1 MDDNYSNLVSLF
13 YQKFGSEPLLVDAPG
28 RINIIGEH
36 TDYNDGFVLPAAID
50 KSVKFA
56 IQKSNSSSCHLI
68 AMDLFEEYSF
78 SIDDNLSPQ
87 ERQWV
92 NYLLGV
98 IFELKDRGA
107 ELSGFNLMFTSNI
120 PIGSGLSSS
129 AAIECGIGFA
139 LCELFE
145 VSISRME
152 LALIGQAAEH
162 KFTGVKCGIMDQ
174 FASIMGREGHVMQL
188 DCRTLEYKY
197 FPADFDKYQLVLF
210 DTQVKHNLAESE
222 YNVRRAQCEVAVEA
236 IQKNNPKVTALRD
249 VTITELNDVKDVLEA
264 KVYNRATYVIEENSR
279 VEMACRLLQKEKIK
293 KVGELMFETHFGLSK
308 LYDVSCKELDFL
320 VDIAGEV
327 DAVIGARMMGG
338 GFGGCTIN
346 LVRKSEVNQVISSI
360 EERYNYS
367 MDTKLKVYKV
377 TISDGVKVI
386 N

>member
-1 MDDNYSNLVSLF
+1 MDDNFRNLVSLF

-56 IQKSNSSSCHLI
+56 VQKSNSSSCHLI
-68 AMDLFEEYSF
+68 AIDLSEEYSF
-78 SIDDNLSPQ
+78 SIDDNLKPQ

-98 IFELKDRGA
+98 IVELKDRGI

-129 AAIECGIGFA
+129 AAIECGFGYA
-139 LCELFE
+139 LCELFGAN
-145 VSISRME
+145 ISRME

-162 KFTGVKCGIMDQ
+162 KFAGVKCGIMDQ
-174 FASIMGREGHVMQL
+174 FASIMGNEGHVMQL
-188 DCRTLEYKY
+188 DCRSLEYKY
-197 FPADFDKYQLVLF
+197 FPADFDEYQIVLF

-222 YNVRRAQCEVAVEA
+222 YNVRRAQCEQAVQA
-236 IQKNNPKVTALRD
+236 IQKNNPSVIALRD
-249 VTITELNDVKDVLEA
+249 VSIALLNEVKDDLEA
-264 KVYNRATYVIEENSR
+264 SVYDRATYVIEENKR
-279 VEMACRLLQKEKIK
+279 VEEACKLLQGKKIK
-293 KVGELMFETHFGLSK
+293 KLGELMFATHLGLSK
-308 LYDVSCKELDFL
+308 LYEVSCKELDFL
-320 VDIAGEV
+320 VDAAGEH

-346 LVRKSEVNQVISSI
+346 LVKKSAVNQVISSI
-360 EERYNYS
+360 EAQYNYA
-367 MDTKLKVYKV
+367 MDTKLKVYMV